1 MARQTNEERNKR
13 RKARYRERMR
23 EARNTKGILNLGIV
37 MDRSVHGL
45 SYRKIAEKW
54 GVSKGCIQRIIQHSQ

>member
-23 EARNTKGILNLGIV
+23 EARNTKGMRNLGIV
-37 MDRSVHGL
+37 VDRSVHGL
-45 SYRKIAEKW
+45 SYRKIAKKW
-54 GVSKGCIQRIIQHSQ
+54 GVSKGCIQRIIHIHQ